1 MGDIINIDNYLRL
14 NIQDA
19 VMVLI
24 STILIVIFV
33 KKFFWNYVQDYLA
46 AREAHIQNEL
56 DESATKLKESEDLKA
71 QYEEKMAGVKAEAKE
86 IIAIAK
92 ENASKEA
99 MSIVSKAKD
108 NAQAMKEKATLDI
121 ENEKAKVKEQIK
133 EEISEVAFLAA
144 AKVVGKELDETT
156 HKKYVSDFI
165 DEAEKTKAGEG
176 LWQG

>member
-1 MGDIINIDNYLRL
+1 MNINIDNYLRL

-24 STILIVIFV
+24 STILIILFV
-33 KKFFWNYVQDYLA
+33 KKFFWNYVREYLD
-46 AREAHIQNEL
+46 ARQAHIQSEL
-56 DESATKLKESEDLKA
+56 DESAAKLKESEALKE
-71 QYEEKMAGVKAEAKE
+71 QYEEKMANAKTEAKE

-99 MSIVSKAKD
+99 GNIVSKAKS
-108 NAQAMKEKATLDI
+108 NASAIKEKAALDI

-144 AKVVGKELDETT
+144 AKVVEKELDEKT
-156 HKKYVSDFI
+156 HKKYVDDFI
-165 DEAEKTKAGEG
+165 EQAEKAGDG
-176 LWQG
+176 SWQA